1 MLTSSSSATFLT
13 AMSTMGSQGL
23 TQGVTNSER
32 RSLLNTRNGLF
43 YDRTRDRDAPD
54 AFRNRSNI
62 SMIDDDSNQS
72 PKARNSDVRS
82 VSGSMVSRSATLR
95 NRNRIKSRN
104 KMVHRDSL
112 KKDKEK
118 PKKSPNRI
126 AFNFPVKR
134 KSSLKRKP
142 DHMRFPQK
150 PANFESYSDFA
161 SFYEQANAANLIRE
175 MAPQLMLS
183 FKYRNLLSPEPK
195 LLREYREFEINLKN
209 DFLLK
214 DKAAQS
220 KSKITISDP
229 LKSTLTK
236 NGMQFDSPVGK
247 ASDINFIDVVFN
259 KYRNTAFANKL
270 IGVPDF
276 QTLFPDEPLDYVVS
290 EEDIK
295 NMNARLAYEV
305 LLRRTVAAKL
315 EFRLRQYGFATSSES
330 AWSTSDSN
338 RPSYH
343 DDEDDEYNSSDYSSE
358 TPSDRSS
365 FDEPY
370 SSPDFMRYNFSAGLL
385 PSPQISPLPETVESW
400 YNSSDISGQK
410 SLGNSKDNSSN
421 YSSPEL
427 NSTNFD
433 RFAGNP
439 THTNHGEG
447 SPSQSHHSLFYEN
460 PFTSHDDQS
469 GEARFK
475 SSDDKGASGPQKSE
489 ATKKANT
496 LNVRGVETKHGNSSN
511 TKLKDSGV
519 SPSKYSS
526 MSSDSSSPY
535 PSSFHSSSNSDKSFK
550 EFMKS
555 LGYYPEKKF
564 EPPSPLLTQNIRNRM
579 PLQNYAEVKSMT
591 ASISNAENS
600 SEESSSISNKRASH
614 YSTRQSLDP
623 IEERKHRQLF

>member
-1 MLTSSSSATFLT
+1 MLTTSSSATFLT

-23 TQGVTNSER
+23 TQGVTNNER
-32 RSLLNTRNGLF
+32 RSLLSTGNGLF
-43 YDRTRDRDAPD
+43 YDRARDRNTPG
-54 AFRNRSNI
+54 AFREHSNI
-62 SMIDDDSNQS
+62 SMVDDDSNQS
-72 PKARNSDVRS
+72 PKARYSDVRS
-82 VSGSMVSRSATLR
+82 VSGSVVSRSATLR

-104 KMVHRDSL
+104 KMVRRDSL
-112 KKDKEK
+112 KGDKEK
-118 PKKSPNRI
+118 TKKTPNRI

-142 DHMRFPQK
+142 DHMRLSQK
-150 PANFESYSDFA
+150 PANFDNYADFA
-161 SFYEQANAANLIRE
+161 SFYDQANAASLIRE
-175 MAPQLMLS
+175 MAPQLMLL
-183 FKYRNLLSPEPK
+183 FKYRNILSPEPK
-195 LLREYREFEINLKN
+195 LLREYREFDMNLKN

-214 DKAAQS
+214 DKVAHS

-229 LKSTLTK
+229 LRSTLTK
-236 NGMQFDSPVGK
+236 NGMQFDSPAGK

-259 KYRNTAFANKL
+259 KYRNTAFANKFRE
-270 IGVPDF
+270 VPDF
-276 QTLFPDEPLDYVVS
+276 QTLFPDEPLDYMVS

-343 DDEDDEYNSSDYSSE
+343 DDEDGGYNNSDYSTE

-370 SSPDFMRYNFSAGLL
+370 SSPDVMRYNFSAGLL

-400 YNSSDISGQK
+400 YNSSDISGHK
-410 SLGNSKDNSSN
+410 SLRNSRDDSSK

-427 NSTNFD
+427 NNKSTN
-433 RFAGNP
+433 RFAANP
-439 THTNHGEG
+439 TYTTHDGN
-447 SPSQSHHSLFYEN
+447 SPSQSHHSLINEN
-460 PFTSHDDQS
+460 PFTSNDDQS
-469 GEARFK
+469 GEARFA
-475 SSDDKGASGPQKSE
+475 SSDDKASGHQESE
-489 ATKKANT
+489 STKKANT
-496 LNVRGVETKHGNSSN
+496 HNVKDLKTKHGNSSR
-511 TKLKDSGV
+511 TKLKDPGL
-519 SPSKYSS
+519 SPGKYSS
-526 MSSDSSSPY
+526 SSSDSSAPY
-535 PSSFHSSSNSDKSFK
+535 PSSLHSSSNSDQSFK

-564 EPPSPLLTQNIRNRM
+564 EPPSPLLTQNIRNRI

-591 ASISNAENS
+591 ASISNADNS
-600 SEESSSISNKRASH
+600 SEASSSISNKRASH
-614 YSTRQSLDP
+614 NSPRQSLDP
-623 IEERKHRQLF
+623 IEERKYRQLF